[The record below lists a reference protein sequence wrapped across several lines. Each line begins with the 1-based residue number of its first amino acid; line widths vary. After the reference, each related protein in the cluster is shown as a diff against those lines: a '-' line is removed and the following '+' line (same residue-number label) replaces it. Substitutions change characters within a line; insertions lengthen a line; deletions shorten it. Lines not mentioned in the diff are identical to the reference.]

1 LYQLKVLKMSL
12 PKELKYTRDHEWV
25 KDDGKKSLIGV
36 TAFAIEQ
43 LGDIVHID
51 LPAVGDVLAKG
62 DSFGTIESTKTVSD
76 LYMPSSGTIT
86 RVNEDLVSN
95 LETLHESP
103 YDNGWLVEVEGG
115 GDSEELLDAAGY
127 QAYLEQQ

>member
-1 LYQLKVLKMSL
+1 MRELKMSL
-12 PKELKYTRDHEWV
+12 PKELKYTRDHEWI
-25 KDDGKKSLIGV
+25 KEDGKKSLVGV

-86 RVNEDLVSN
+86 RVNEELVSS

-103 YDNGWLVEVEGG
+103 YEKGWLVEIESGT
-115 GDSEELLDAAGY
+115 DSEELLSAADY

>member
-1 LYQLKVLKMSL
+1 MSL
-12 PKELKYTRDHEWV
+12 PKELKYTRDHEWI
-25 KDDGKKSLIGV
+25 KEDGKKSLVGV

-86 RVNEDLVSN
+86 RVNEELVSS

-103 YDNGWLVEVEGG
+103 YEKGWLVEIESGT
-115 GDSEELLDAAGY
+115 DSEELLSAADY